1 MQTSEGISAFFPSM
15 IRVRQGEN
23 LSPLL
28 FSVYLNDRHH
38 YLSVN
43 GVPGVE
49 CETNHDD
56 NIMIYIKIL
65 ILLFADDTV
74 LFGNSEEDLQ
84 FALNKFEN
92 YCDIWRLTVNTS
104 KTKVMIFSKGR
115 LPRNLKFYFKTEE
128 IEIVNEYK
136 YLGILLAR
144 SGSFLNAKKKKKKK
158 HIVGQAN
165 SALFS
170 LQRKN

>member
-1 MQTSEGISAFFPSM
+1 MYNHIKSRVQASEGISALFPSV
-15 IRVRQGEN
+15 IGVRQGEN

-28 FSVYLNDRHH
+28 FSVYLNDLYHN
-38 YLSVN
+38 LSVN

-56 NIMIYIKIL
+56 SIMIYIKIL
-65 ILLFADDTV
+65 ILLFAYDTV
-74 LFGNSEEDLQ
+74 LFGNSKEDLP

-115 LPRNLKFYFKTEE
+115 LPRNQKFYFKNEE
-128 IEIVNEYK
+128 IEIVNKYK
-136 YLGILLAR
+136 YLGIFLAR
-144 SGSFLNAKKKKKKK
+144 SGSKTY
-158 HIVGQAN
+158 
-165 SALFS
+165 SRS
-170 LQRKN
+170 S